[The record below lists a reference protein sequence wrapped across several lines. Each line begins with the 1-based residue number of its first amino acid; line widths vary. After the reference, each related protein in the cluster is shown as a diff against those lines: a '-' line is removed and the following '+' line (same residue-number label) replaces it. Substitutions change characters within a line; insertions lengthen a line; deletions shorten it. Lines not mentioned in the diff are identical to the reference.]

1 VENTFNLPKPERLS
15 VITAGILVCYA
26 SLPLVQVTARE
37 VSFLLIGI
45 QVAFRLN
52 YYNLISV
59 ITAVMAASGMEWLLF
74 DHPSRGN
81 QNTLPHLILPALTAA
96 AIGYPLGLIGSGAAW
111 WVILALGS
119 VLVVLVLISEY
130 ISLELRDIRY
140 PLAMMVLSGTSYSL
154 LLILTIAL
162 RSADLRL
169 YQMLLLLPV
178 IYTFFSLR
186 VLNFRL
192 GGRWRFEWAAIIGL
206 VITQVLI
213 ALYYWPLSPVRFG
226 LLLLGPSY
234 ALTGIAASLEE
245 KPDLKKIFLEPLIML
260 GILWMLAIFIS

>member
-1 VENTFNLPKPERLS
+1 VENTFHLPKSERLS

-37 VSFLLIGI
+37 VSFLLFGI

-52 YYNLISV
+52 YYNVISL

-96 AIGYPLGLIGSGAAW
+96 AIGYPLGLIESGAAW
-111 WVILALGS
+111 WVI
-119 VLVVLVLISEY
+119 LVVLVLISEY
-130 ISLELRDIRY
+130 ISLEARDIRY

-169 YQMLLLLPV
+169 YQMLLLLPA
-178 IYTFFSLR
+178 IYSFFSLR

-192 GGRWRFEWAAIIGL
+192 GGRWRFEWAAVIGV
-206 VITQVLI
+206 VITQVLV
-213 ALYYWPLSPVRFG
+213 ALHYWPLSPVRFG

-245 KPDLKKIFLEPLIML
+245 KPDLKKIFLEPIVMM
-260 GILWMLAIFIS
+260 GILWMLAFFIS